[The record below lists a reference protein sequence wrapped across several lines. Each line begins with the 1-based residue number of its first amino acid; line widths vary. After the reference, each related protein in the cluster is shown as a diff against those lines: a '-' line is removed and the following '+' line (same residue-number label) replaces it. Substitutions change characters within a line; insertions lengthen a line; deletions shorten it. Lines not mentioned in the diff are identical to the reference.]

1 MPCCVSFIFLLFL
14 IVKKHWQ
21 IQRSKWTK
29 QVGWVGQSTS
39 FFCWYWRCL
48 KWFSSWLKQQRSSR
62 CRGLARCWMFEWQGC
77 RLHHGALRP
86 SSVIAVLRID
96 CPLFCPPPGVIIII
110 LSLTEPLPEIQN
122 INCVCSPHTLTATTW
137 WTKRSDV
144 GVQQFK
150 TRIDVG
156 FHSFDWNFWRWI
168 FAGKKGFTPKV

>member
-1 MPCCVSFIFLLFL
+1 MARFSLLVCLLAFYLVSCKLSISSAFRQLNALLRFFHISFFL
-14 IVKKHWQ
+14 IVMKHWQ

-39 FFCWYWRCL
+39 FFCWYWGCL
-48 KWFSSWLKQQRSSR
+48 KLSWCWFSSWLKQQRSSR

-122 INCVCSPHTLTATTW
+122 INCV
-137 WTKRSDV
+137 
-144 GVQQFK
+144 
-150 TRIDVG
+150 
-156 FHSFDWNFWRWI
+156 
-168 FAGKKGFTPKV
+168 